1 MNTEREVI
9 DLDQQ
14 HGGTDPAGGDSLT
27 RPAMRS
33 GGTGRS
39 GDAAR
44 RAASRD
50 TIGVYVPLWGTVRLS
65 RAQLGYVAG
74 IALLTVTEM
83 VSWPVGLTLA
93 AGHLLAADRD
103 STTLQEFGEALDQ
116 A

>member
-1 MNTEREVI
+1 MSSEREVI
-9 DLDQQ
+9 DLAQQ
-14 HGGTDPAGGDSLT
+14 RGGDDPAGGEAAT
-27 RPAMRS
+27 RPAVRS

-44 RAASRD
+44 RAASRN
-50 TIGVYVPLWGTVRLS
+50 TVGVYVPLWGTVQLS

-74 IALLTVTEM
+74 VALLMVTEM

-103 STTLQEFGEALDQ
+103 STTLEEFGEALDQ